1 MNRTT
6 PFGTLHTMQIL
17 KTPMPARLAAL
28 ITTLLVVTGCAS
40 TLDQEGLEQ
49 RTAQA
54 IGRTTGQFIIT
65 DRTEE
70 TGGRINYTATTRDDA
85 TYRCYL
91 YGATGFQ
98 KAMSFGQTPHSDAIC
113 TAMVGGAGNGGAQAP
128 AAAAQPQGRSAAKE
142 CNALLRTAGR
152 C

>member
-1 MNRTT
+1 
-6 PFGTLHTMQIL
+6 MQIM

-28 ITTLLVVTGCAS
+28 ITTMLVATGCAS

-54 IGRTTGQFIIT
+54 ICRSSCDDHRALRQEAT
-65 DRTEE
+65 R
-70 TGGRINYTATTRDDA
+70 RCANHTATTRDGA
-85 TYRCYL
+85 SYRCYL

-113 TAMVGGAGNGGAQAP
+113 TAMVGRPGNGGAQAP
-128 AAAAQPQGRSAAKE
+128 ATAAQPQGRGAAKE

>member
-1 MNRTT
+1 M
-6 PFGTLHTMQIL
+6 
-17 KTPMPARLAAL
+17 
-28 ITTLLVVTGCAS
+28 TLLQSLTATATSAIALALLTGCAA
-40 TLDQEGLEQ
+40 TIDQSGIEQ

-54 IGRTTGQFIIT
+54 IGRTAGQFSIS
-65 DRTEE
+65 DRSEE
-70 TGGRINYTATTRDDA
+70 TGGRINYTVTTRDGA

-98 KAMSFGQTPHSDAIC
+98 RAMSFGQTPHSDAIC
-113 TAMVGGAGNGGAQAP
+113 TAMVGSAQGAGGAAASQAP
-128 AAAAQPQGRSAAKE
+128 AAGSAAPGAGANRSGAKE